1 MHVASGCLQPC
12 REDTFAIGLGT
23 PYTRPKTP
31 LAKNHTHLIHLY
43 VSKPVFTTETEFWYF
58 LRLLLKNLGNLGV
71 RRNVFSRIYDRSAFL
86 ADVGGMGGMIL
97 GVSILGTYDW
107 ILDFVRFPAKKSK

>member
-1 MHVASGCLQPC
+1 M
-12 REDTFAIGLGT
+12 F
-23 PYTRPKTP
+23 
-31 LAKNHTHLIHLY
+31 
-43 VSKPVFTTETEFWYF
+43 
-58 LRLLLKNLGNLGV
+58 
-71 RRNVFSRIYDRSAFL
+71 FSRIYDWSAFL

>member
-58 LRLLLKNLGNLGV
+58 
-71 RRNVFSRIYDRSAFL
+71 FE
-86 ADVGGMGGMIL
+86 
-97 GVSILGTYDW
+97 T
-107 ILDFVRFPAKKSK
+107 FVVEKPGKFRCAEKCFF